1 MTYQL
6 PDHIGTPNKLA
17 TAWQRLAEQDTAQY
31 FYNQV
36 RQPSLVTTN
45 GEESFQTI
53 DEAKAEVRRRAFKHA
68 HVDGF
73 IAEYGVD
80 QGKSYIEICKNFP
93 DDEVF
98 GFDAFAGLPNNGRWS
113 GNIAHEGQFDY
124 SGKIPFQKP
133 TNGTIVNGWF
143 NETCPGFDYEKPVAQ
158 FLHIDCDVY
167 SSTVDI
173 FNTLSGKVVPG
184 TVIVFDDY
192 CNYTGWRVGEWKAW
206 QEFVQKQNL
215 NYEYLDVGGM
225 AVSLIVR

>member
-1 MTYQL
+1 MTL
-6 PDHIGTPNKLA
+6 PKHIGSPNRLA
-17 TAWQRLAEQDTAQY
+17 EAWQRLAEQDTVQY
-31 FYNQV
+31 LNNQL
-36 RQPSLVTTN
+36 RQPSIITTES
-45 GEESFQTI
+45 EESFQTI
-53 DEAKAEVRRRAFKHA
+53 DEAKAEVRRRAFEHA
-68 HVDGF
+68 RVDGF

-80 QGKSYIEICKNFP
+80 KGKSFIQICNYFQP
-93 DDEVF
+93 EAVF

-113 GNIAHEGQFDY
+113 GNIAHEGQFNY
-124 SGKIPFQKP
+124 SGQVPFDVPK
-133 TNGTIVNGWF
+133 NGTIVNGWF

-167 SSTVDI
+167 SSTVDV
-173 FNTLSGKVVPG
+173 FNTLEGKVVPG

-225 AVSLIVR
+225 AMSLIVR